1 MAACLSCRQV
11 FAVSGLFTKSLMTSP
26 ILPVAARLDL
36 AFEYGKG
43 AWLYDQDGKAY
54 LDFASGIAVNA
65 LGHCHPHLVRAL
77 KKQAGKIWHTS
88 NTVRIPEGERLA
100 QRLVD
105 STFAEVVYFAN
116 SGGEANEA
124 AVKMARRRHAV
135 AGRPERYRIVTFE
148 GAFHGRT
155 LAMIAATGHPPYI
168 EGFGPKV
175 EGFDQ
180 VQLDDWDALE
190 AVVTD
195 QTAALMIEPIQG
207 EGGLRVVKT
216 ETLERLRRMCDER
229 GMLLILDEVQSGVGR
244 TGRFFAHEWSG
255 IVPDIVTVAKGI
267 GGGFPMGAC
276 LATRHAA
283 EGMTLG
289 THGTTFGGN
298 PLAMAV
304 GNAVLDIVQDD
315 AFLARV
321 LNKAVLLRR
330 QLKRAQRVYGR
341 LVGELRG
348 EGLLQGFCARGVE
361 ARDFVAALREQGLI
375 ALAARD
381 NVVRFAP
388 PLTVTAKEIADA
400 GARLEAACGALTRGR
415 RSSRAA

>member
-1 MAACLSCRQV
+1 
-11 FAVSGLFTKSLMTSP
+11 MTSP

-105 STFAEVVYFAN
+105 STFAEVIYFAN

-298 PLAMAV
+298 PPGHGGRQRCAGHRTGRRLPGASVEQGGAVAAPVEAGAARLRQAGRRTARRGLAA
-304 GNAVLDIVQDD
+304 G
-315 AFLARV
+315 
-321 LNKAVLLRR
+321 LLRSR
-330 QLKRAQRVYGR
+330 R
-341 LVGELRG
+341 RG
-348 EGLLQGFCARGVE
+348 ARFRGG
-361 ARDFVAALREQGLI
+361 A
-375 ALAARD
+375 
-381 NVVRFAP
+381 
-388 PLTVTAKEIADA
+388 A
-400 GARLEAACGALTRGR
+400 GAGSDRPGGAR
-415 RSSRAA
+415 